1 MIRSVF
7 YGARAAARTLY
18 GLTVSGALCALLVA
32 VLTACA
38 PKLAETPGTQ
48 VAAVQP
54 TPLPPDRTPR
64 PALENASFTT
74 TDALSLPMRKWLPQ
88 GEPRAVILA
97 LHGFN
102 DYSNAFDA
110 PAKIWATRGIAT
122 YAYDQRGFGGA
133 PGRALWPGG
142 EALATDAVTATV
154 LLRRMYP
161 GKPVY
166 LLGESMGGAVAI
178 LAASGATGI
187 RPASVDGVILS
198 APAVWTRESMQFL
211 PRIALWAGV
220 RIFPGAVFTG
230 ESLHILASDNIPM
243 LIALGKDPMVIK
255 GARVDTMY
263 GLVDLMDRTIAAAPG
278 LKIPTFLLYGAHDAV
293 IPADPVR
300 AFVAALPAENL
311 RGDRFGYYQNGYHML
326 LRDLEG
332 PRVAADVA
340 SWVLDRAAALPSHAD
355 AIEADRPW
363 PPVAAGG

>member
-7 YGARAAARTLY
+7 YAACGAARSLF
-18 GLTVSGALCALLVA
+18 GLTVSSALSGLLVTTLA
-32 VLTACA
+32 ACSPEA
-38 PKLAETPGTQ
+38 PNAPGTQ
-48 VAAVQP
+48 LASAQAMP
-54 TPLPPDRTPR
+54 TRSPH
-64 PALENASFTT
+64 PALENASFIT
-74 TDALSLPMRKWLPQ
+74 TDALNLPMRRWLPQ

-110 PAKIWATRGIAT
+110 SAKIWAARGIAT

-133 PGRALWPGG
+133 PGRALWPGS
-142 EALATDAVTATV
+142 EALATDAVTAAV
-154 LLRRMYP
+154 LLRRAYP

-187 RPASVDGVILS
+187 SLAPVDGVILS
-198 APAVWTRESMQFL
+198 APAVWTRESMRFL
-211 PRIALWAGV
+211 PRVALWAGV
-220 RIFPGAVFTG
+220 RMFPGWVLTG

-243 LIALGKDPMVIK
+243 LIALGNDPMVIK
-255 GARVDTMY
+255 GARVDALY
-263 GLVDLMDRTIAAAPG
+263 GLVDLMDRTIEAAPG
-278 LKIPTFLLYGAHDAV
+278 LKTPTFLLYGAHDAV

-300 AFVAALPAENL
+300 AFVAALPADNL
-311 RGDRFGYYQNGYHML
+311 RGDRFGYYRNGYHML

-340 SWVLDRAAALPSHAD
+340 SWVLNRAAALPSRAD
-355 AIEADRPW
+355 AIETARPW
-363 PPVAAGG
+363 PPIVVAAGG